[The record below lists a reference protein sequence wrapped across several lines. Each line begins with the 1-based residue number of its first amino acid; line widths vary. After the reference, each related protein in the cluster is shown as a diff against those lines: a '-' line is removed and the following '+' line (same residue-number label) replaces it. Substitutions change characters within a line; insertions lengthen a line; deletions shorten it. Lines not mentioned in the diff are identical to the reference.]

1 MQKSIVYV
9 ICTLAV
15 MQAVLSTRVIT
26 AQPAFN
32 PDSLKRVL
40 ASDVSGED
48 KDLALLKLAE
58 GYFTWGD
65 MAQSVLYCDQLV
77 ARGMKTGN
85 KISMMKGYWIKG
97 KTFLRNQVYDSA
109 VMFCDSALA
118 FSPEEATS
126 SDLAAINITLGMA
139 LFYNEGP
146 EAGIVS
152 YRESYRL
159 YAAVGDTTGLVKS
172 LNGLGVM
179 FKEMALYDS
188 ALIHYIELIKIAE
201 EKGMEKSLAMGYL
214 NMGILYMQ
222 LEDYERAFHYLNLS
236 IPMNEKHYP
245 NLVGLARMNIG
256 LIHYAKKDYDAA
268 LVELRIAH
276 NSYQSLEDRKK
287 LADVLNNLGN
297 VYIDIPN
304 LDSAEYYYVR
314 ARDLFSELGCWY
326 PYGQTLNN
334 LGLLNIYRKNY
345 SLAYQLL
352 DSSLAV
358 AIRTGNPELASTAY
372 KNLYFGHKTQ
382 DDHQQALKYYLLHDS
397 IQDMIYQ
404 LEKDRLMADLEMKYQ
419 NEKKQA
425 QILAL
430 ERDNL
435 IKTKQNNIYL
445 FTAIGIIAL
454 ITFGLLYFRQ
464 RARKDR
470 IIAQQRIRQLE
481 EEKKL
486 LAAKSLVEGQEEERK
501 RIARELHDGLGVLL
515 STTRMQ
521 FSSIGDASPGARPL
535 IEKASRL
542 LEQASSDVRKIS
554 HNMMPGLLTKLGLY
568 EAVAD
573 LFEKLSETEGLKVTA
588 EIPEDAERMPENRE
602 IMLYRIIQE
611 LANNTLKHAQAS
623 NIELRME
630 LHPGKMDVFYSDDG
644 IGFNIEEKLMSK
656 SIGLNSIQSR
666 VNFLNGKMDVRSEP
680 GKGAAFRF
688 EIPV

>member
-1 MQKSIVYV
+1 MRKSIVY
-9 ICTLAV
+9 LAFSPAV
-15 MQAVLSTRVIT
+15 MFMLISPLVIRTQAV
-26 AQPAFN
+26 FN
-32 PDSLKRVL
+32 PDSLKQVL
-40 ASDVSGED
+40 ASDAQAGA
-48 KDLALLKLAE
+48 KNIALLKLAE
-58 GYFTWGD
+58 GYYEAED
-65 MAQSVLYCDQLV
+65 MAQTDFYCNHLV
-77 ARGMKTGN
+77 AEGMKTGQN
-85 KISMMKGYWIKG
+85 LFAMKGYWIQSRI
-97 KTFLRNQVYDSA
+97 FLKSQIYDSA

-118 FSPEEATS
+118 FSSEELAL
-126 SDLAAINITLGMA
+126 SDLAAINLTRGMA

-146 EAGIVS
+146 EAGIVP

-159 YAAVGDTTGLVKS
+159 YTAAGDTSGLVKS

-179 FKEMALYDS
+179 YKEMALYDS

-201 EKGMEKSLAMGYL
+201 EKGIERSLAMGYL
-214 NMGILYMQ
+214 NLGILYMQ
-222 LEDYERAFHYLNLS
+222 LEDYERALHYLNLS
-236 IPMNEKHYP
+236 IPLNEKHFP
-245 NLVGLARMNIG
+245 NLIGLARMNIG
-256 LIHYAKKDYDAA
+256 LIHYAKKDYVAA
-268 LVELRIAH
+268 LAELQIARDV
-276 NSYQSLEDRKK
+276 YQSWGDRKG

-297 VYIDIPN
+297 VYIDIPD
-304 LDSAEYYYVR
+304 LDSAHYYYVR

-334 LGLLNIYRKNY
+334 LGLLNIYRKKFN
-345 SLAYQLL
+345 LAYQLL

-358 AIRTGNPELASTAY
+358 AVRTSNPELASTAY
-372 KNLYFGHKTQ
+372 KNLYFGHNTQ
-382 DDHQQALKYYLLHDS
+382 GDHQQALKYYLLHDS

-404 LEKDRLMADLEMKYQ
+404 LDKDRLMADLEMKYQ

-435 IKTKQNNIYL
+435 IKTKRNNIYL

-454 ITFGLLYFRQ
+454 ITFGFLYFRQ

-501 RIARELHDGLGVLL
+501 RVARELHDGLGVLL

-521 FSSIGDASPGARPL
+521 FSSIGDASPEARPL

-573 LFEKLSETEGLKVTA
+573 LFEKISETEGLQIVA
-588 EIPEDAERMPENRE
+588 EVPEDAERMPENRE

-611 LANNTLKHAQAS
+611 LANNTLKHARAG

-630 LHPGKMDVFYSDDG
+630 LQPGKLDVFYSDDG
-644 IGFNIEEKLMSK
+644 IGFNIEEKLLSK

-680 GKGAAFRF
+680 GKGAAFSF